1 MIIIADCGGTKS
13 DWALVCDD
21 RTVVRMQTGGIN
33 PIHQSEDDI
42 VKQLDAVVQEVTH
55 RRAAA
60 STLDIYFYGAGCNA
74 VGTGIVSAILARVF
88 APFAPG
94 LHVWSDLL
102 GAARSLCQHAEGIA
116 CILGTGSNSCLY
128 DGESIAANTPPLGYI
143 LGDEG
148 SGADLGKHF
157 LHDLLKGQLPEQL
170 RNEFYSS
177 CQLSY
182 PQVIQRIY
190 QQPRANS
197 FLASLAPL
205 IHRHLDNQQ
214 VYDMVLDRFR
224 SFVRYNLKPYR
235 RPDLPVS
242 FVGSVAYYFRDLLT
256 EAIEREGLKIGTVA
270 RTPMA
275 GLLAYHGVDA
285 ADV

>member
-1 MIIIADCGGTKS
+1 MILIADSGSTKT
-13 DWALVCDD
+13 DW
-21 RTVVRMQTGGIN
+21 TVTDNGKTIQRLSGQGIN
-33 PIHQSEDDI
+33 PFMQTADNIRDIISEELINRLNNADI
-42 VKQLDAVVQEVTH
+42 ITEV
-55 RRAAA
+55 
-60 STLDIYFYGAGCNA
+60 YFYGAGCRKEKH
-74 VGTGIVSAILARVF
+74 ILTNIFQELLKNVNNID
-88 APFAPG
+88 
-94 LHVWSDLL
+94 VETDLTA
-102 GAARSLCQHAEGIA
+102 AARALFGQSEGIA
-116 CILGTGSNSCLY
+116 CILGTGSNSGY
-128 DGESIAANTPPLGYI
+128 YNGKEITQNISPLGYI

-170 RNEFYSS
+170 RDEFYSS

-205 IHRHLDNQQ
+205 IHRHLDNQH
-214 VYDMVLDRFR
+214 VYDMVLERFR

-242 FVGSVAYYFRDLLT
+242 FVGSVAYYFRDLLA
-256 EAIEREGLKIGTVA
+256 EAIEREGLKMGTVA

>member
-148 SGADLGKHF
+148 SGAVLGRR
-157 LHDLLKGQLPEQL
+157 LVGDVLKRQLPTELCQAF
-170 RNEFYSS
+170 NEAYH
-177 CQLSY
+177 LSGDDI
-182 PQVIQRIY
+182 IQHVY
-190 QQPRANS
+190 KQPFGNR
-197 FLASLAPL
+197 FLAQFTRFLAAHRSHSAIHALL
-205 IHRHLDNQQ
+205 IEEFE
-214 VYDMVLDRFR
+214 RFFR
-224 SFVRYNLKPYR
+224 RNVATYQ

-242 FVGSVAYYFRDLLT
+242 FVGSIAYYFSNELK
-256 EAIEREGLKIGTVA
+256 EAAQKCGFTVGKIMKA
-270 RTPMA
+270 P
-275 GLLAYHGVDA
+275 L
-285 ADV
+285 